1 MNVALHLHQLG
12 LPTRLISA
20 VGKDAD
26 GEKLLDFLRS
36 FNLPLDWVQVKEA
49 QDTSK
54 VVVDTR
60 DPENIRYD
68 ILKPVAWDFLEWSP
82 EQDQIV
88 AEADAF
94 LFGTLGARHPESLAT
109 LLKLL
114 RHPTLRI
121 FDANLRPPH
130 YSFEVIETLLGY
142 TDILKINEEE
152 LEIFAEHFGTEAT
165 ISGLCDYLNE
175 QYPISIICITRGSKG
190 AAIYQK
196 GAIVEHPGF
205 KVALQD
211 SIDAG
216 QIAAITG
223 MVLVD
228 SLVQG
233 RFDAFVNALRH
244 IILPAVTLGL
254 AAETVGTETAQLL
267 NMLFGN
273 CSLHDAVR
281 LVEVEELDHRPS
293 ARREPIVSAIRLET
307 HHDRVR

>member
-1 MNVALHLHQLG
+1 MSDSVVLFGEMLWDCLPTGAVPGGAPMNVALHLHQLG

-121 FDANLRPPH
+121 FDANLRAPH
-130 YSFEVIETLLGY
+130 YSFDVIETLLGY

-196 GAIVEHPGF
+196 GVIVEHPGY
-205 KVALQD
+205 KVAFQD
-211 SIDAG
+211 SIGAG
-216 QIAAITG
+216 
-223 MVLVD
+223 
-228 SLVQG
+228 
-233 RFDAFVNALRH
+233 DAFLSGFIKMYLAEKSREE
-244 IILPAVTLGL
+244 IIDFACKLGGYV
-254 AAETVGTETAQLL
+254 ATQKGGAPRYT
-267 NMLFGN
+267 
-273 CSLHDAVR
+273 
-281 LVEVEELDHRPS
+281 ELDVL
-293 ARREPIVSAIRLET
+293 REIK
-307 HHDRVR
+307 

>member
-1 MNVALHLHQLG
+1 MSDSVVLFGEMLWDCLPTGAVPGGAPMNVALHLHQLG

-94 LFGTLGARHPESLAT
+94 LFGTLGTRHPESLAT

-130 YSFEVIETLLGY
+130 YSFDVIETLLGY

-165 ISGLCDYLNE
+165 ISGFCDYLND

-196 GAIVEHPGF
+196 GTIVEHPGY

-211 SIDAG
+211 SIGAG
-216 QIAAITG
+216 
-223 MVLVD
+223 
-228 SLVQG
+228 
-233 RFDAFVNALRH
+233 DAFLSGFIKMYLEEKSPEE
-244 IILPAVTLGL
+244 IIEFACKLGGYV
-254 AAETVGTETAQLL
+254 ATQKGGAPRYT
-267 NMLFGN
+267 
-273 CSLHDAVR
+273 
-281 LVEVEELDHRPS
+281 ELDVL
-293 ARREPIVSAIRLET
+293 REIR
-307 HHDRVR
+307 

>member
-36 FNLPLDWVQVKEA
+36 FNLPLDLVQVHENHA
-49 QDTSK
+49 TSQ

-60 DPENIRYD
+60 DPENMRYD

-94 LFGTLGARHPESLAT
+94 LFGTLGARHPESFAT

-152 LEIFAEHFGTEAT
+152 LAEFAEYFGTEAT
-165 ISGLCDYLNE
+165 ITGLCGHLD
-175 QYPISIICITRGSKG
+175 QHFPISIICITRGSKG

-196 GAIVEHPGF
+196 GAIVEHPGY
-205 KVALQD
+205 KVAFQD
-211 SIDAG
+211 SIGAG
-216 QIAAITG
+216 
-223 MVLVD
+223 
-228 SLVQG
+228 
-233 RFDAFVNALRH
+233 DAFLSGFIKMYLAEKSPEEIIDFACKLGGYVATQKGGAPRYTEEDVLRE
-244 IILPAVTLGL
+244 IK
-254 AAETVGTETAQLL
+254 
-267 NMLFGN
+267 
-273 CSLHDAVR
+273 
-281 LVEVEELDHRPS
+281 
-293 ARREPIVSAIRLET
+293 
-307 HHDRVR
+307 

>member
-1 MNVALHLHQLG
+1 MSEPVVLFGEMLWDCLPTGAVPGGAPMNVALHLHQLG

-36 FNLPLDWVQVKEA
+36 FNLPLDLVQVKESQA
-49 QDTSK
+49 TSK

-60 DPENIRYD
+60 DPENMRYD

-130 YSFEVIETLLGY
+130 YSFDVIETLLGY

-152 LEIFAEHFGTEAT
+152 LAEFAEHFGTEAT
-165 ISGLCDYLNE
+165 IPGLCGYLDQ

-190 AAIYQK
+190 ATIYQK
-196 GAIVEHPGF
+196 GAIMEHPGY
-205 KVALQD
+205 KVAFQD
-211 SIDAG
+211 SIGAG
-216 QIAAITG
+216 
-223 MVLVD
+223 
-228 SLVQG
+228 
-233 RFDAFVNALRH
+233 DAFLSGFIKMYLEEKSPEE
-244 IILPAVTLGL
+244 IIDFACKLGGYV
-254 AAETVGTETAQLL
+254 ATQKGGAPRYT
-267 NMLFGN
+267 
-273 CSLHDAVR
+273 
-281 LVEVEELDHRPS
+281 ELDVHRV
-293 ARREPIVSAIRLET
+293 IG
-307 HHDRVR
+307 

>member
-1 MNVALHLHQLG
+1 MLWDCLPTGAVPGGAPMNVALHLHQLG

-36 FNLPLDWVQVKEA
+36 FNLPLDLVQVHENHS
-49 QDTSK
+49 TSQ

-60 DPENIRYD
+60 DPENMRYD

-94 LFGTLGARHPESLAT
+94 LFGTLGALHPESLAT

-130 YSFEVIETLLGY
+130 YSFDVIETLLGY

-152 LEIFAEHFGTEAT
+152 LEVFAEHFGTEAT
-165 ISGLCDYLNE
+165 ILGLCGYLDQ

-196 GAIVEHPGF
+196 GAIVEHPGY

-211 SIDAG
+211 SIGAG
-216 QIAAITG
+216 
-223 MVLVD
+223 
-228 SLVQG
+228 
-233 RFDAFVNALRH
+233 DAFLSGFIKMYLEEKSPEEIIEFACKLGGYVATQKGGAPRYTEADVLR
-244 IILPAVTLGL
+244 
-254 AAETVGTETAQLL
+254 E
-267 NMLFGN
+267 
-273 CSLHDAVR
+273 
-281 LVEVEELDHRPS
+281 
-293 ARREPIVSAIRLET
+293 IR
-307 HHDRVR
+307 

>member
-1 MNVALHLHQLG
+1 MSEPVVLFGEMLWDCLPTGAVPGGAPMNVALHLHQLG

-36 FNLPLDWVQVKEA
+36 FNLPLNLVQVHENHS
-49 QDTSK
+49 TSQ

-60 DPENIRYD
+60 DPENMRYD

-130 YSFEVIETLLGY
+130 YSFDVIETLLGY

-152 LEIFAEHFGTEAT
+152 LAEFAEHFGTEAT
-165 ISGLCDYLNE
+165 IPGLCGYLDQ

-196 GAIVEHPGF
+196 GAIVEHPGY

-211 SIDAG
+211 SIGAG
-216 QIAAITG
+216 
-223 MVLVD
+223 
-228 SLVQG
+228 
-233 RFDAFVNALRH
+233 DAFLSGFIKMYLEEKSPEEIIEFACKLGGYVATQKGGAPRYTEADVLRE
-244 IILPAVTLGL
+244 IK
-254 AAETVGTETAQLL
+254 
-267 NMLFGN
+267 
-273 CSLHDAVR
+273 
-281 LVEVEELDHRPS
+281 
-293 ARREPIVSAIRLET
+293 
-307 HHDRVR
+307 

>member
-1 MNVALHLHQLG
+1 MSDSVVLFGEMLWDCLPTGAVPGGAPMNVALHLHQLG

-130 YSFEVIETLLGY
+130 YSFDVIETLLGY

-196 GAIVEHPGF
+196 GTIVEHPGY

-211 SIDAG
+211 SIGAG
-216 QIAAITG
+216 
-223 MVLVD
+223 
-228 SLVQG
+228 
-233 RFDAFVNALRH
+233 DAFLSGFIKMYLEEKSPEE
-244 IILPAVTLGL
+244 IIEFACKLGGYV
-254 AAETVGTETAQLL
+254 ATQKGGAPRYT
-267 NMLFGN
+267 
-273 CSLHDAVR
+273 
-281 LVEVEELDHRPS
+281 ELDVL
-293 ARREPIVSAIRLET
+293 REIK
-307 HHDRVR
+307 